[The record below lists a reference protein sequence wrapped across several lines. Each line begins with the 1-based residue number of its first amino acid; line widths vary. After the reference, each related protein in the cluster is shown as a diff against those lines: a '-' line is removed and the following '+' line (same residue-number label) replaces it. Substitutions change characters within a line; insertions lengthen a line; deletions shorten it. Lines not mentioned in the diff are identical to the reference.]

1 MKKNNA
7 GFTLIELLVVVL
19 IIGILSS
26 IALPQYTKAVK
37 KARGAEALT
46 AVKAL
51 ADAQSIY
58 YMANGSYSIDNN
70 QDNLDIQ
77 IPELKYFSIGTG
89 GYSCNS
95 ASGSVCGVGAVNKT
109 GGPSISSLIFKLD
122 GGKVV
127 ERKCSGSECSSYFN
141 CTPNTDGY
149 CYLN

>member
-77 IPELKYFSIGTG
+77 MPELKYFSIGTG
-89 GYSCNS
+89 GYGCNS
-95 ASGSVCGVGAVNKT
+95 DSGSVCGVGALLKADGFT
-109 GGPSISSLIFKLD
+109 SLSFKLD
-122 GGKVV
+122 GGKIV
-127 ERKCSGSECSSYFN
+127 ERSCYGSECSSYFN
-141 CTPNTDGY
+141 CVTHEDGR